1 MGPEAD
7 FVELRGEGV
16 EGAERR
22 DVEDESL
29 AEPNLPFKGAFRR
42 NRVYPLLGQIHC
54 PGVGF
59 EPRSRE
65 GGEELGKSSP
75 PTRRS
80 SPLAAG

>member
-7 FVELRGEGV
+7 FVKLRGEGV

-29 AEPNLPFKGAFRR
+29 AQPNLSFKGAFRR
-42 NRVYPLLGQIHC
+42 NRVYPLLSKGHC
-54 PGVGF
+54 PGAGF

-65 GGEELGKSSP
+65 GGEELGESSP
-75 PTRRS
+75 PSRGPS
-80 SPLAAG
+80 SFT

>member
-7 FVELRGEGV
+7 FVKLRGEGV
-16 EGAERR
+16 ERAERW

-29 AEPNLPFKGAFRR
+29 AEPNLPFKRAFRR
-42 NRVYPLLGQIHC
+42 NRVYPLLSKGHC

-75 PTRRS
+75 PSRGAS
-80 SPLAAG
+80 SFT